1 MKCEEVRPFLIE
13 LLYDEIADE
22 DRELVRA
29 HLSHCEKCQAEFASL
44 KSTSNILQK
53 WEEVDPQF
61 KLVLVTETE
70 SWTSRLKELFGKI
83 IPDPGLGLRRFGY
96 VLAGVFLLLAI
107 ANTEISYQ
115 NGNFRIRMAL
125 FPAKQEMTPTG
136 LTTAQTE
143 ALIKKIQQE
152 NYYLT
157 QSLIAQSEARL
168 RNEWA
173 ASLTELNKTYEQQ
186 RLKDLQLIGSGL
198 VNLERNTFQRIKNTN
213 NSINE
218 LLRYISAPQK

>member
-1 MKCEEVRPFLIE
+1 MKCEEVRPFLIDM
-13 LLYDEIADE
+13 LYDEISEE
-22 DRELVRA
+22 DKKSVQA
-29 HLSHCEKCQAEFASL
+29 HLIHCKKCREEFSSL
-44 KSTSNILQK
+44 KSTSNILQT

-70 SWTSRLKELFGKI
+70 SWVNRLKEFFGKI
-83 IPDPGLGLRRFGY
+83 IPRPVLGLRKFGY
-96 VLAGVFLLLAI
+96 ALAGVFLVLAI
-107 ANTEISYQ
+107 ANTEVSYQ
-115 NGNFRIRMAL
+115 NGNFRVRVAL
-125 FPAKQEMTPTG
+125 FSSKQQAAPAA

-157 QSLIAQSEARL
+157 KSLIAQSEARL

-173 ASLTELNKTYEQQ
+173 ASLTTLNKTYEQQ
-186 RLKDLQLIGSGL
+186 RLKDLQLIGSGM
-198 VNLERNTFQRIKNTN
+198 VNLEKNTFQRIKNTN

>member
-1 MKCEEVRPFLIE
+1 MRV
-13 LLYDEIADE
+13 
-22 DRELVRA
+22 
-29 HLSHCEKCQAEFASL
+29 
-44 KSTSNILQK
+44 
-53 WEEVDPQF
+53 
-61 KLVLVTETE
+61 
-70 SWTSRLKELFGKI
+70 
-83 IPDPGLGLRRFGY
+83 
-96 VLAGVFLLLAI
+96 
-107 ANTEISYQ
+107 
-115 NGNFRIRMAL
+115 AL
-125 FPAKQEMTPTG
+125 FPAKQKTAPTA

-168 RNEWA
+168 RNEWV

>member
-1 MKCEEVRPFLIE
+1 MKCEEVRPLLID
-13 LLYDEIADE
+13 LLYDEISAEDE
-22 DRELVRA
+22 KRVRS
-29 HLSHCEKCQAEFASL
+29 HLENCQQCWEEFASM

-53 WEEVDPQF
+53 WEDVDPKF
-61 KLVLVTETE
+61 KLVLVNE
-70 SWTSRLKELFGKI
+70 SVSWLERAKQFLGKI
-83 IPDPGLGLRRFGY
+83 LPGRAVAVRRFGY
-96 VLAGVFLLLAI
+96 GLAAIFLLLAI

-115 NGNFRIRMAL
+115 QGNFHMRMSL
-125 FPAKQEMTPTG
+125 FPGQKQSAPAS
-136 LTTAQTE
+136 LTSAQTE

-157 QSLIAQSEARL
+157 QSLIAQSETRL

-173 ASLTELNKTYEQQ
+173 TSLTQLNKTYEQQ

-198 VNLERNTFQRIKNTN
+198 VSLERNTYQKIKRTDSSLNQ
-213 NSINE
+213 